1 MLRCV
6 ITFILVLMFVCLLVV
21 IIVFFAGRFGEDQL
35 SGLGVVMSKKKE
47 KYIKK
52 KTGLT

>member
-35 SGLGVVMSKKKE
+35 SGLGVVMSEKKKN
-47 KYIKK
+47 I
-52 KTGLT
+52 